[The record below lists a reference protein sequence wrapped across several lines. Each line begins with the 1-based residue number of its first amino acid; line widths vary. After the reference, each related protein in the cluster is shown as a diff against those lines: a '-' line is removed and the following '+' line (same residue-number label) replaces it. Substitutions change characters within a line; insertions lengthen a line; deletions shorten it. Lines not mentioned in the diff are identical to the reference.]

1 MLAGCLESSTLLPS
15 PSITPTIPPTITSTP
30 TIVWFPPTATPTLFP
45 TPEVT
50 PTEVFETELGSIIFA
65 DDFSSGEHW
74 TLGASDAGSAALGI
88 NELTIA
94 ISKPDTYIVSIRNE
108 PLLSDFY
115 MEITASPTLCRNQ
128 DEYGVLFR
136 WSSLGDFYRYSL
148 ACDGNIRLDRLVAG
162 TAASPQPWFATGVV
176 PAGAPKSTRM
186 AVWVNG
192 DEMRFFVDDI
202 HQFTLH
208 DPRLSSG
215 LVGVFARSTGENALT
230 VNFSD
235 LMVHEVID

>member
-1 MLAGCLESSTLLPS
+1 
-15 PSITPTIPPTITSTP
+15 
-30 TIVWFPPTATPTLFP
+30 
-45 TPEVT
+45 
-50 PTEVFETELGSIIFA
+50 
-65 DDFSSGEHW
+65 
-74 TLGASDAGSAALGI
+74 
-88 NELTIA
+88 
-94 ISKPDTYIVSIRNE
+94 
-108 PLLSDFY
+108 
-115 MEITASPTLCRNQ
+115 
-128 DEYGVLFR
+128 
-136 WSSLGDFYRYSL
+136 
-148 ACDGNIRLDRLVAG
+148 LDRLVAG